1 MRYELEN
8 GKFVNIPEKDI
19 EYLMNK
25 YKLTKDWAIY
35 AWLVDEEYITDPT
48 VEKLEKKAK
57 ENKISRDAR
66 AIKPKTERKAR
77 EKKENPLKKEII
89 EIIFTVLQN
98 KLIEHEDFSYI
109 NVTNKEKYV
118 DFAIGNRTFTIN
130 LIEHRGKKNE
140 FIDK

>member
-25 YKLTKDWAIY
+25 YKLTKEWAVY

-48 VEKLEKKAK
+48 VEELEKKAK

-89 EIIFTVLQN
+89 SIIYKALSTELNNIHSILIQN
-98 KLIEHEDFSYI
+98 D
-109 NVTNKEKYV
+109 EKYI
-118 DFAIGNRTFTIN
+118 DLTIGDRKFTIN
-130 LIEHRGKKNE
+130 LVEHRRRE
-140 FIDK
+140 SD

>member
-48 VEKLEKKAK
+48 VEELEKKAK

-66 AIKPKTERKAR
+66 AIKPKTERKTR
-77 EKKENPLKKEII
+77 KKKENPLKKEII
-89 EIIFTVLQN
+89 SIIYKALSTELNDIHSILVQN
-98 KLIEHEDFSYI
+98 D
-109 NVTNKEKYV
+109 EKYI
-118 DFAIGNRTFTIN
+118 DLTIGDRKFIIN
-130 LIEHRGKKNE
+130 LVEHRRRE
-140 FIDK
+140 SD

>member
-89 EIIFTVLQN
+89 SIIYKALSTELNNIHSILVPN
-98 KLIEHEDFSYI
+98 D
-109 NVTNKEKYV
+109 EKYI
-118 DFAIGNRTFTIN
+118 DLTIGDRKFTIN
-130 LIEHRGKKNE
+130 LVEHRRRE
-140 FIDK
+140 SD

>member
-25 YKLTKDWAIY
+25 YKLTKEWAVY

-48 VEKLEKKAK
+48 VEELEKKAK

-89 EIIFTVLQN
+89 SIIYKALSTELNNIHSILVPN
-98 KLIEHEDFSYI
+98 D
-109 NVTNKEKYV
+109 EKYI
-118 DFAIGNRTFTIN
+118 DLTIGDRKFTIN
-130 LIEHRGKKNE
+130 LVEHRRRE
-140 FIDK
+140 SD

>member
-89 EIIFTVLQN
+89 SIIYKALFTELNDIHSILVPN
-98 KLIEHEDFSYI
+98 D
-109 NVTNKEKYV
+109 EKYI
-118 DFAIGNRTFTIN
+118 DLTIGDRNFTIN
-130 LIEHRGKKNE
+130 LVEHRKGKNE
-140 FIDK
+140 

>member
-25 YKLTKDWAIY
+25 YKLTKEWAIY

-77 EKKENPLKKEII
+77 EKKENPLKKAIVLAILEGLNGYFGSNGEIS
-89 EIIFTVLQN
+89 VRN
-98 KLIEHEDFSYI
+98 D
-109 NVTNKEKYV
+109 EKYI
-118 DFAIGNRTFTIN
+118 DICFENRNFTIN
-130 LIEHRGKKNE
+130 LVEHRGRE
-140 FIDK
+140 SD

>member
-25 YKLTKDWAIY
+25 YKLTKEWAVY

-89 EIIFTVLQN
+89 SIIYKALSTELNNIHSILVPN
-98 KLIEHEDFSYI
+98 D
-109 NVTNKEKYV
+109 EKYI
-118 DFAIGNRTFTIN
+118 DLTIGDRKFTIN
-130 LIEHRGKKNE
+130 LVEHRRRE
-140 FIDK
+140 SD

>member
-25 YKLTKDWAIY
+25 YKLTKEWAVY

-48 VEKLEKKAK
+48 VEELEKKAK
-57 ENKISRDAR
+57 ENKISRDAK
-66 AIKPKTERKAR
+66 AIKPKTERKTR

-89 EIIFTVLQN
+89 SIIYKALSTELNDIHSILVQN
-98 KLIEHEDFSYI
+98 D
-109 NVTNKEKYV
+109 EKYI
-118 DFAIGNRTFTIN
+118 DLTIGDRKFTIN
-130 LIEHRGKKNE
+130 LVEHRKGKNE
-140 FIDK
+140 

>member
-89 EIIFTVLQN
+89 SIIYKALFTELNDIHSILVPN
-98 KLIEHEDFSYI
+98 D
-109 NVTNKEKYV
+109 EKYI
-118 DFAIGNRTFTIN
+118 DLTIGDRDFTIN
-130 LIEHRGKKNE
+130 LVEHRKGKNE
-140 FIDK
+140 